1 MNGCSASAV
10 GLENLP
16 ETSASQSID
25 VQKRPR
31 KGPGWC
37 HMRICEAD
45 LDRVPVR
52 WFVQCD
58 GISDSAELQQD

>member
-1 MNGCSASAV
+1 MNGCSVSAV

-16 ETSASQSID
+16 GVADSQSIH
-25 VQKRPR
+25 VQKRPS
-31 KGPGWC
+31 KGPGRC

-52 WFVQCD
+52 WSVQRD
-58 GISDSAELQQD
+58 DINDSAES